1 MRTPISPPPAP
12 QAADKPSPRR
22 PRGRLTLGTRLL
34 AGLYLGAPLV
44 LGVVS
49 LGCEPKFKPIIIKG
63 PTVQPVAEA
72 RWGTMRAVHR
82 VHIDA
87 AIGDGREQ
95 NDVRGM
101 LAVERPDRFRLQ
113 ALGPGDIQLFD
124 IVKVGGEVKVV
135 QSLAGAGSSLQQKV
149 LLSIGND
156 LSAAYDLEPRLP
168 SRVKNIGLKEGELR
182 IVETERTV
190 RCMQFK
196 EVQGQSVPTHMEIE
210 NTALNYR
217 VVIDVESATLDE
229 KLDPK
234 LFRIPR

>member
-1 MRTPISPPPAP
+1 MPTIPSRPADP
-12 QAADKPSPRR
+12 CRSRR
-22 PRGRLTLGTRLL
+22 PGPSRRWRSILLGSLL
-34 AGLYLGAPLV
+34 LGAPVASAV
-44 LGVVS
+44 LGVTGI
-49 LGCEPKFKPIIIKG
+49 GCDNKTKPIIIKG
-63 PTVQPVAEA
+63 PTVQPVADA

-82 VHIDA
+82 VFIDA

-95 NDVRGM
+95 NTVRGM

-113 ALGPGDIQLFD
+113 ALGPGGIQLFD
-124 IVKVGGEVKVV
+124 IVKVGGEVKVI
-135 QSLAGAGSSLQQKV
+135 QSMAGASSSLQQKV
-149 LLSIGND
+149 LLSIGAD

-196 EVQGQSVPTHMEIE
+196 EVQGQSVPTHIEID
-210 NTALNYR
+210 NTALNYK

-229 KLDPK
+229 KLDPA
-234 LFRIPR
+234 LFRMPR

>member
-1 MRTPISPPPAP
+1 MPIPTSPPE
-12 QAADKPSPRR
+12 AAATPSPRR
-22 PRGRLTLGTRLL
+22 RGRLSLSLRALL
-34 AGLYLGAPLV
+34 YGGLLLGAPVV
-44 LGVVS
+44 LGVTS
-49 LGCEPKFKPIIIKG
+49 LGCEPKNKPIIIKG

-72 RWGTMRAVHR
+72 RWGTMRAIHR

-196 EVQGQSVPTHMEIE
+196 EVQGQSVPTHMEID

-234 LFRIPR
+234 LFRLPR

>member
-1 MRTPISPPPAP
+1 MPIPSSPPEAAAP
-12 QAADKPSPRR
+12 PSPRR
-22 PRGRLTLGTRLL
+22 RRRLGLSLRALL
-34 AGLYLGAPLV
+34 FGGLFLGAPVV
-44 LGVVS
+44 LGVAG

-113 ALGPGDIQLFD
+113 AFGPGDIQLFD

-196 EVQGQSVPTHMEIE
+196 EVQGQSVPTHMEID

-234 LFRIPR
+234 LFRLSR